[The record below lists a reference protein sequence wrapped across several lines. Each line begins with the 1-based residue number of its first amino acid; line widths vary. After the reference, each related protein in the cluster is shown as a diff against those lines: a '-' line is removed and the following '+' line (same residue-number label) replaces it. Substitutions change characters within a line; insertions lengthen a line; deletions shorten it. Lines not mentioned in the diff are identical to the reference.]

1 MKYGEK
7 ASVSPSPV
15 YRSSRRAR
23 QEASILL
30 SAVGSSQDSMDVVS
44 VMGFSVALMLKNLFT
59 VRSRMNLLR
68 SLNKVKGFG
77 PAEGAKL
84 RPLLSSDV
92 SSRLR
97 VSEDKL

>member
-23 QEASILL
+23 QEASIVL
-30 SAVGSSQDSMDVVS
+30 SAVGSQDSMDVVS

-59 VRSRMNLLR
+59 VRSQMNLLR
-68 SLNKVKGFG
+68 SLNKVKGVWT
-77 PAEGAKL
+77 
-84 RPLLSSDV
+84 S
-92 SSRLR
+92 
-97 VSEDKL
+97 